1 MATRLPAAKNNSV
14 KATAAP
20 TRRGRPPRKVY
31 INVLV
36 KATTRDGLAKLKSS
50 GSLASQGEVIDELVE
65 RVLSVKTRNGTLDA
79 VAQATERGN
88 ANNRRST
95 SRTKLHTKR
104 LRPNQ
109 AVSRRKAAMSDN
121 AICGCSC

>member
-1 MATRLPAAKNNSV
+1 MATRLPAARNNSV

-36 KATTRDGLAKLKSS
+36 KATTRDGLAKLKAS

-65 RVLSVKTRNGTLDA
+65 RVLSVKTRNGT
-79 VAQATERGN
+79 
-88 ANNRRST
+88 
-95 SRTKLHTKR
+95 
-104 LRPNQ
+104 
-109 AVSRRKAAMSDN
+109 
-121 AICGCSC
+121 